1 MSGPTEFT
9 ALEPKRGWQLTS
21 LPNEATAW
29 QAQPPLQRRFVFIRA
44 CRAVALRRT
53 VNSWLRSC
61 AGHRTREHCALSAM
75 LTVSQLSKSFAG
87 RALFDDVSLQVN
99 RGDRIGLVGPNGA
112 GKSTLFA
119 LLLGDV
125 SPDKRTIA
133 IEKNATIGFLPQ
145 ETAAAGDET
154 VLELA
159 VAVSPELVHA
169 QKIIKE
175 HEAAVAGIVDP
186 GADAAYHN
194 ALHVFDEHGG
204 WELEPKAKR
213 VLAGLAFRETD
224 FDRPARAL
232 SGGWI
237 MRAHLAR
244 LLVMEP
250 DLLLLDEPTNHLDLE
265 SLQWFQEYLRTYPGA
280 IVMISHDR
288 EFLNQLVGSIVEIAH
303 SKLVRYRGDWDSY
316 VEQKAA
322 REEQQLAAYKNQQK
336 EIASLQ
342 LFADRFRA
350 KASKASQAQSKLKQI
365 DRMKKIAAPVARGK
379 TIKFH
384 FPQPVRSG
392 LRVITLK
399 DVDHAYG
406 DLVVYRGMQFH
417 AERGQRTVLV
427 GPNGA
432 GKSTLLKLLAAAL
445 PVQHGVR
452 ELGHNV
458 RTGYFSQ
465 NRIDVLNASH
475 TVLDSARDMPNP
487 VSEQTARTVLG
498 SFLFRGDDVFK
509 TVAVLSGGEKSRL
522 ALVRLLLD
530 PPNLLLMDEP
540 ATHLDIGSIDALI
553 GALKQYHGTLIFI
566 SHDVHFIRAI
576 ATSVLHI
583 TVSPA
588 QTGSRLTSYPG
599 NYQYYLDKSKAVS
612 ARTALTAGSSPN
624 NGQLTTENVARRAG
638 GLREQK
644 VQKRLQAEART
655 AIARKK
661 REKEKHVHAFEMK
674 IAALEGQQRE
684 LVTALEDPAAYQ
696 PGGRAVAL
704 NRELSAV
711 TDDLARLTKEW
722 ETATAGD

>member
-1 MSGPTEFT
+1 
-9 ALEPKRGWQLTS
+9 
-21 LPNEATAW
+21 
-29 QAQPPLQRRFVFIRA
+29 
-44 CRAVALRRT
+44 
-53 VNSWLRSC
+53 
-61 AGHRTREHCALSAM
+61 M

-87 RALFDDVSLQVN
+87 RSLFDDVSLQVN

-112 GKSTLFA
+112 GKSSLFA

-125 SPDKRTIA
+125 SPDKGTIA

-159 VAVSPELVHA
+159 LAVSPELVDA
-169 QKIIKE
+169 QNLIKR
-175 HEAAVAGIVDP
+175 HESGNGSD
-186 GADAAYHN
+186 DAAYHN
-194 ALHVFDEHGG
+194 ALHVFDGHGG

-244 LLVMEP
+244 LLVMQP

-265 SLQWFQEYLRTYPGA
+265 SLQWFQEYLRGYPGA

-303 SKLVRYRGDWDSY
+303 SKLVRYRGNWDSY
-316 VEQKAA
+316 VEQKAS

-384 FPQPVRSG
+384 FPQPMRSG
-392 LRVITLK
+392 LRVISLK
-399 DVDHAYG
+399 DVNYSYG
-406 DLVVYRGMQFH
+406 DLVVYREMEYH

-432 GKSTLLKLLAAAL
+432 GKSTLLKLLAGVL
-445 PVQHGVR
+445 PVQDGMR

-458 RTGYFSQ
+458 RAGYFSQ

-475 TVLDSARDMPNP
+475 TVLESARDMANP
-487 VSEQTARTVLG
+487 VSEQNARTVLG

-509 TVAVLSGGEKSRL
+509 TVSVLSGGEKSRL
-522 ALVRLLLD
+522 ALVKLLLD

-540 ATHLDIGSIDALI
+540 TTHLDVGSIDALI

-576 ATSVLHI
+576 ATSVLHV
-583 TVSPA
+583 TA
-588 QTGSRLTSYPG
+588 GANRTGGKLTFYPG
-599 NYQYYLDKSKAVS
+599 DYDYYLDKSKATS
-612 ARTALTAGSSPN
+612 ARTGLVGTDRPVVRSMTSDNVTQSS
-624 NGQLTTENVARRAG
+624 G
-638 GLREQK
+638 GLRKQK
-644 VQKRLQAEART
+644 QQKRLEAEMRNAIGKAR
-655 AIARKK
+655 
-661 REKEKHVHAFEMK
+661 REKEKWVHDLETK
-674 IAALEGQQRE
+674 IAALEQQQKE
-684 LVTALEDPAAYQ
+684 LAAALEDPATYTS
-696 PGGRAVAL
+696 GGNAIAI
-704 NRELSAV
+704 NRDLSALSH
-711 TDDLARLTKEW
+711 DLARLTAEW
-722 ETATAGD
+722 ESVTATVHAS

>member
-1 MSGPTEFT
+1 
-9 ALEPKRGWQLTS
+9 
-21 LPNEATAW
+21 
-29 QAQPPLQRRFVFIRA
+29 
-44 CRAVALRRT
+44 
-53 VNSWLRSC
+53 
-61 AGHRTREHCALSAM
+61 M
-75 LTVSQLSKSFAG
+75 LTVSELSKSFAG
-87 RALFDDVSLQVN
+87 RLLFDDVSLQVN

-125 SPDKRTIA
+125 SPDKGTIA
-133 IEKNATIGFLPQ
+133 FEKNATIGFLPQ

-159 VAVSPELVHA
+159 LAVSPELVQA
-169 QKIIKE
+169 QKVIKQ
-175 HEAAVAGIVDP
+175 HEAAVAGIADP
-186 GADAAYHN
+186 RADAAYHN

-244 LLVMEP
+244 LLVMQP

-316 VEQKAA
+316 IKQKAA

-392 LRVITLK
+392 LRVIRLK

-406 DLVVYRGMQFH
+406 ELVVYRGLQFH

-432 GKSTLLKLLAAAL
+432 GKSTLLKLLAGVL

-465 NRIDVLNASH
+465 NRIDVLNPSH
-475 TVLDSARDMPNP
+475 TVLDSARDMANP

-498 SFLFRGDDVFK
+498 SFLFGGDDVFK

-540 ATHLDIGSIDALI
+540 TTHLDVGSIDALI

-566 SHDVHFIRAI
+566 SHDVHFMRAI
-576 ATSVLHI
+576 ATSVLHV
-583 TVSPA
+583 TAGPA
-588 QTGSRLTSYPG
+588 GMGSRLTFYPG
-599 NYQYYLDKSKAVS
+599 EYDYYLDKSKATS
-612 ARTALTAGSSPN
+612 ARTALTAGRDVPEV
-624 NGQLTTENVARRAG
+624 NGFAVAKVKKHAPG
-638 GLREQK
+638 PGKQK
-644 VQKRLQAEART
+644 EQKRLEAEARN
-655 AIARKK
+655 AIAKAR
-661 REKEKHVHAFEMK
+661 REKEKHLHELEMK
-674 IAALEGQQRE
+674 IAALEGQQKE
-684 LVTALEDPAAYQ
+684 LAVALEDPAAYQ
-696 PGGRAVAL
+696 PGGRAIAI
-704 NRELSAV
+704 NRDLSALSH
-711 TDDLARLTKEW
+711 DLARLTAEW
-722 ETATAGD
+722 ESATATVSVPQGRKVES

>member
-1 MSGPTEFT
+1 
-9 ALEPKRGWQLTS
+9 
-21 LPNEATAW
+21 
-29 QAQPPLQRRFVFIRA
+29 
-44 CRAVALRRT
+44 
-53 VNSWLRSC
+53 
-61 AGHRTREHCALSAM
+61 M

-112 GKSTLFA
+112 GKSTLFS
-119 LLLGDV
+119 LLLGET
-125 SPDKRTIA
+125 SPDNGTIA

-159 VAVSPELVHA
+159 LAVSPELVHA
-169 QKIIKE
+169 QKVIKE
-175 HEAAVAGIVDP
+175 HEAGNDHEHEHEHEHE
-186 GADAAYHN
+186 ADDVAYHK

-224 FDRPARAL
+224 SDRPARAL

-303 SKLVRYRGDWDSY
+303 SKLMRYRGDWDSY
-316 VEQKAA
+316 VGQKAA

-365 DRMKKIAAPVARGK
+365 DRMKKIEAPVARGK

-406 DLVVYRGMQFH
+406 DLVVYRGMQYH

-432 GKSTLLKLLAAAL
+432 GKSTLLKLLAGVL
-445 PVQHGVR
+445 PVQHGAR

-465 NRIDVLNASH
+465 NRIDVLNPRH

-540 ATHLDIGSIDALI
+540 TTHLDVGSIDALI

-576 ATSVLHI
+576 ATSVLQ
-583 TVSPA
+583 VA
-588 QTGSRLTSYPG
+588 AGANRTGSKLTFYPG
-599 NYQYYLDKSKAVS
+599 DYDYYLDKSKATS
-612 ARTALTAGSSPN
+612 ARTALTAGRNVPET
-624 NGQLTTENVARRAG
+624 NGQNQE
-638 GLREQK
+638 LRKQNGSGSRKQK
-644 VQKRLQAEART
+644 EQKRLEADSRN
-655 AIARKK
+655 AIAKAR
-661 REKEKHVHAFEMK
+661 REKENRMHE
-674 IAALEGQQRE
+674 LE
-684 LVTALEDPAAYQ
+684 
-696 PGGRAVAL
+696 
-704 NRELSAV
+704 
-711 TDDLARLTKEW
+711 
-722 ETATAGD
+722 

>member
-1 MSGPTEFT
+1 
-9 ALEPKRGWQLTS
+9 
-21 LPNEATAW
+21 
-29 QAQPPLQRRFVFIRA
+29 
-44 CRAVALRRT
+44 
-53 VNSWLRSC
+53 
-61 AGHRTREHCALSAM
+61 M
-75 LTVSQLSKSFAG
+75 LTVSQLSKSFSG
-87 RALFDDVSLQVN
+87 RILFDDVSLQVN

-112 GKSTLFA
+112 GKSTLFS
-119 LLLGDV
+119 LILGEA
-125 SPDKRTIA
+125 SPDTGQIT
-133 IEKNATIGFLPQ
+133 IEKSATIGFLPQ
-145 ETAAAGDET
+145 ETAAAKDET
-154 VLELA
+154 ILELA
-159 VAVSPELVHA
+159 LATTPELSEA
-169 QKIIKE
+169 QKVIKQ
-175 HEAAVAGIVDP
+175 HELGSGSDD
-186 GADAAYHN
+186 GAYHR
-194 ALHVFDEHGG
+194 ALHIFDEHGG
-204 WELEPKAKR
+204 WQLEPKAKR
-213 VLAGLAFRETD
+213 VLAGLAFRESD
-224 FDRPARAL
+224 FDRTAQAM

-265 SLQWFQEYLRTYPGA
+265 SLQWFQEFLRNYPGA

-288 EFLNQLVGSIVEIAH
+288 EFLNQLVGSIIEIANA
-303 SKLVRYRGDWDSY
+303 KLVRYRGNWDNY
-316 VEQKAA
+316 VEAKAA
-322 REEQQLAAYKNQQK
+322 REVQQLSAYKNQQK

-365 DRMKKIAAPVARGK
+365 DRMEKIAAPTAPGK

-384 FPQPVRSG
+384 FPQPSRSG
-392 LRVITLK
+392 LRAITLK

-406 DLVVYRGMQFH
+406 DLVVYRGLNFH

-432 GKSTLLKLLAAAL
+432 GKSTLLKLLGGVL
-445 PVQHGVR
+445 PVQHGTR
-452 ELGHNV
+452 EPGHNV
-458 RTGYFSQ
+458 RVGYFSQ
-465 NRIDVLNASH
+465 NRIDVLNTKL
-475 TVLDSARDMPNP
+475 TVLESALDAPNP

-498 SFLFRGDDVFK
+498 TFLFRGDDVFK
-509 TVAVLSGGEKSRL
+509 SVAVLSGGEKSRL
-522 ALVRLLLD
+522 ALVKLLLD

-540 ATHLDIGSIDALI
+540 TTHLDIGSIDALI

-661 REKEKHVHAFEMK
+661 REKEKHVHALEMK

>member
-1 MSGPTEFT
+1 
-9 ALEPKRGWQLTS
+9 
-21 LPNEATAW
+21 
-29 QAQPPLQRRFVFIRA
+29 
-44 CRAVALRRT
+44 
-53 VNSWLRSC
+53 
-61 AGHRTREHCALSAM
+61 M

-119 LLLGDV
+119 LLLGEV
-125 SPDKRTIA
+125 SPDKGTIA

-159 VAVSPELVHA
+159 LAVSPELVHA
-169 QKIIKE
+169 KKVIKQHEAGHDHDHEHDHE
-175 HEAAVAGIVDP
+175 HEHKHEDD
-186 GADAAYHN
+186 DAAYHD

-316 VEQKAA
+316 IAQKAA

-342 LFADRFRA
+342 SFADRFRA

-406 DLVVYRGMQFH
+406 DLVVYRGMQFQ

-432 GKSTLLKLLAAAL
+432 GKSTLLKLLAAVL

-465 NRIDVLNASH
+465 DRIDVLNASH

-540 ATHLDIGSIDALI
+540 TTHLDVGSIDALI
-553 GALKQYHGTLIFI
+553 GVLKQYHGTLIFI

-576 ATSVLHI
+576 ATSLLHV
-583 TVSPA
+583 TPGA
-588 QTGSRLTSYPG
+588 NRTGGKLTFYPG
-599 NYQYYLDKSKAVS
+599 EYVYYLDKSKATL
-612 ARTALTAGSSPN
+612 ARIALTADRDESEI
-624 NGQLTTENVARRAG
+624 NGQQSEVRKQAVP

-644 VQKRLQAEART
+644 EQKRLEAETRNAVGKAR
-655 AIARKK
+655 
-661 REKEKHVHAFEMK
+661 REKEKCVHELEMK
-674 IAALEGQQRE
+674 IAALERQQKA
-684 LVTALEDPAAYQ
+684 LAAALEDPAAYT
-696 PGGRAVAL
+696 PGGHATAI
-704 NRELSAV
+704 NRDLSALSH
-711 TDDLARLTKEW
+711 DLARLTAEW
-722 ETATAGD
+722 ESVTATVSAS